1 MAEFSFRHLKGSRR
15 PLAFPH
21 SLNAAITKSNSH
33 LVNSISI
40 FAPVSQKLLCELSA
54 KISSLFYVLLY
65 VASRPTSRYDI
76 WRQEDVSAFVGTC
89 TRNQRPNYS
98 YHYHQLMNRKNYIII
113 MHLSS
118 ITIKWPIIS
127 QWILTIVREGIAW
140 TRSLYTN
147 RLDTTCPKWL
157 WLPHL
162 LLQTCKLLQLSLN
175 SVHESNTKPHFTS
188 SILPLTSLWHSSLAF
203 AVIIFGM
210 TTSFSTFLRVLSNGS
225 PTFTT
230 QAIRRDFWQ
239 ARETTDCMQDRK
251 HADN

>member
-98 YHYHQLMNRKNYIII
+98 YHYHQNRKNYYYYHYALVKHHYQVTNHQS
-113 MHLSS
+113 MDLNYSKRRNCLDKV
-118 ITIKWPIIS
+118 TIHQPTRHHVS
-127 QWILTIVREGIAW
+127 QMVV
-140 TRSLYTN
+140 
-147 RLDTTCPKWL
+147 TT
-157 WLPHL
+157 
-162 LLQTCKLLQLSLN
+162 
-175 SVHESNTKPHFTS
+175 
-188 SILPLTSLWHSSLAF
+188 
-203 AVIIFGM
+203 
-210 TTSFSTFLRVLSNGS
+210 
-225 PTFTT
+225 TFTV
-230 QAIRRDFWQ
+230 
-239 ARETTDCMQDRK
+239 TDL
-251 HADN
+251 